1 MFSPEAIDLQTGR
14 IQFPA
19 QVYQISNWWL
29 RDDEV
34 ASLLIAEMMK
44 IYQSLLVTQLS
55 LL

>member
-1 MFSPEAIDLQTGR
+1 MFSPEAIDLQAGC

-19 QVYQISNWWL
+19 WVYQISDWWS

-44 IYQSLLVTQLS
+44 SYQSLLVTQLS